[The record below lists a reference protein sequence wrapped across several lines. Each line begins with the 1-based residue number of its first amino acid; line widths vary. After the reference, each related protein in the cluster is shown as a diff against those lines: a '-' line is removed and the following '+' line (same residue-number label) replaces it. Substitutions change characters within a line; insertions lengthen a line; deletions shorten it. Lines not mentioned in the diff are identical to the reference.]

1 MYEVTAL
8 KSVPFF
14 SELST
19 EHLAQLAQACRR
31 LELDANQ
38 LIFRAGDA
46 PDGLYVLLAGKVR
59 IYRHD
64 DEGNEVDLAFRETG
78 SFFGEIAL
86 LENRPRTA
94 TVVTLAPSELLI
106 LDQSTFMDLLL
117 HARAQVVFHVFTA
130 LSRIVRENVESLWKQ
145 ELAQQALRAEL
156 EVARYRSLA
165 QMVAGVAHELNTPLG
180 VANTAVGMINS
191 RLRSELWQTL
201 AQNSR
206 PGQELLADVRE
217 AAELTTRNIARAHR
231 LVQTFKQISVS
242 QLTERLESV
251 GLLALLQEVVDLF
264 KLNAREAR
272 LAISIAS
279 ALPPSADAW
288 RGSPGQLTQV
298 ILNLLTNI
306 ERYAYPGGDG
316 RVEIAASAT
325 QLNKAPAFAIAVRD
339 WGRGIAPEHL
349 PRVFE
354 PFFTTG
360 RGSGGTG
367 LGMAIAQSLVTE
379 ALAGTIRIESALGKG
394 TVVTVVVPAIT
405 AEPSAS

>member
-1 MYEVTAL
+1 MHEALAL
-8 KSVPFF
+8 KRVPFF
-14 SELST
+14 SELDT
-19 EHLAQLAQACRR
+19 DYLAQLAQACRR
-31 LELDANQ
+31 LTLAADQ

-46 PDGLYVLLAGKVR
+46 PDGLYVLLAGRAR

-64 DEGNEVDLAFRETG
+64 DAGNEVDLAFREAG
-78 SFFGEIAL
+78 DFFGEIAL

-106 LDQSTFMDLLL
+106 LDQPTFMDLLL
-117 HARAQVVFHVFTA
+117 NARSQAVFHVFSA
-130 LSRIVRENVESLWKQ
+130 LSRIVRENVESLWQQ
-145 ELAQQALRAEL
+145 ELAQQSLRFEL

-191 RLRSELWQTL
+191 RLRTELWQTL

-206 PGQELLADVRE
+206 PAQELLADVRE
-217 AAELTTRNIARAHR
+217 AADLTTRNIARAHR

-242 QLTERLESV
+242 QLTERLETV
-251 GLLALLQEVVDLF
+251 GLLALLHEIVDLF
-264 KLNAREAR
+264 KLNAREAN
-272 LAISIAS
+272 LAITIVTE
-279 ALPPSADAW
+279 LPPGADTW

-306 ERYAYPGGDG
+306 ERYAYPAGGG
-316 RVEIAASAT
+316 RVEIAVNAAQVS
-325 QLNKAPAFAIAVRD
+325 KAPAFAIIVRD

-349 PRVFE
+349 ARVFE

-360 RGSGGTG
+360 RGRGGTG
-367 LGMAIAQSLVTE
+367 LGMAIVKSLVNE
-379 ALAGTIRIESALGKG
+379 ALAGTIQIESTLGEG
-394 TVVTVVVPAIT
+394 TVVTVVVPVIT
-405 AEPSAS
+405 AEPKAS